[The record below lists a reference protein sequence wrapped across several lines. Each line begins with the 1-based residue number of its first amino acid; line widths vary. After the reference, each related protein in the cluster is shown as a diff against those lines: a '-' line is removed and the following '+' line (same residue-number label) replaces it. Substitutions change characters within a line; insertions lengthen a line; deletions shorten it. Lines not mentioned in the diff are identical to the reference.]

1 VSLTLLFG
9 LMTLAP
15 AVIAIIFGI
24 LSRVSVVRVPP
35 LVAIGVA
42 LLTAAVPVIGLILLA
57 SDLAFPTPLRFA
69 FAGTSDAPFAPLF
82 RADGLA
88 AIGGWGIAAL
98 IMPLL
103 LWIVWMDAGG
113 SVDSAGRL
121 LPELGLALGLEAVA
135 LQLVFSDNLLWLG
148 LVWVLMVALAWLLGE
163 QGAESG
169 DLDYLGLAT
178 ALIGPVLT
186 MLLLVL
192 IAIPT
197 KDHTFF
203 GLTGH
208 PAVQSWQIFALAVT
222 FSAAGGGYP
231 FAAWVRRRAAFATP
245 SGFASLVLL
254 VLPVVAF
261 VGARAWG
268 ALRSPHGLWPEIGQ
282 VTPPITGGIA
292 LAVLGTLTIA
302 ISGLLALG
310 RRDGRTLVALLATA
324 QVGWAMLALG
334 ASQTVSVVGM
344 VVLLATGVVG
354 GGAMTAALI
363 SGGILTADD
372 EPEGAGPVPFGVV
385 SRPLNLFAWCVGAAT
400 ALGVP
405 LFGGFVARH
414 LITAGTL
421 SGTKLG
427 IPLLGLAWLGD
438 LLFAVAL
445 IRATVLAFKANP
457 DEATDDAPTTS
468 KRLSSP
474 SELLELPGTVL
485 ALAGMALGIFP
496 QVFLNF
502 GVVFAV
508 DQLDFVGG
516 TSGVLRDVPFGYAT
530 SKGEWQPGIFWL
542 AALVLGIVIAV
553 LRWGVRR
560 TPVTLETTSDTLLTG
575 MENDALDEPAA
586 VWFDFSPAFTSQWTQ
601 VAGKQLIGG
610 IDEDDDFGETSV
622 DDEDEGEDDSGP
634 DDTIPPD
641 DADDAW
647 DSSQDEGPANGVI
660 EKPKAATPKGSGA
673 AGKATKQGTRN
684 AEKRGQVQ

>member
-1 VSLTLLFG
+1 MSLTLLFG

-24 LSRVSVVRVPP
+24 LSRVSAVRVAA
-35 LVAIGVA
+35 LVAMAVA
-42 LLTAAVPVIGLILLA
+42 LLTAAVPIIGLILLA

-69 FAGTSDAPFAPLF
+69 FAGTSASPFAPLF

-88 AIGGWGIAAL
+88 VFGGWGIAAL

-103 LWIVWMDAGG
+103 LWIVWMDAGR
-113 SVDSAGRL
+113 SENSAGRL
-121 LPELGLALGLEAVA
+121 LPELGLVLGLEAVA

-148 LVWVLMVALAWLLGE
+148 LVWVLLVALAWLLGE
-163 QGAESG
+163 QGAQSG
-169 DLDYLGLAT
+169 ELDYLGLAI
-178 ALIGPVLT
+178 ALVGPVLT
-186 MLLLVL
+186 MLMLVL

-197 KDHTFF
+197 KDHTLF

-208 PAVQSWQIFALAVT
+208 PAVQPWQIFALAVT
-222 FSAAGGGYP
+222 LSAAGGGYP
-231 FAAWVRRRAAFATP
+231 FVAWVRRRAAFATP
-245 SGFASLVLL
+245 SGFAALVLM

-268 ALRSPHGLWPEIGQ
+268 ALRSAHGLWPEIGQ

-292 LAVLGTLTIA
+292 LAVLGALTIS

-324 QVGWAMLALG
+324 QVGWALLALG

-344 VVLLATGVVG
+344 VMLLATGVIGV
-354 GGAMTAALI
+354 GAMTAALI

-372 EPEGAGPVPFGVV
+372 EPVGAGPVPFGVA
-385 SRPLNLFAWCVGAAT
+385 SRPLNLFAWCIGAAT

-405 LFGGFVARH
+405 LFGGFAARH

-438 LLFAVAL
+438 ILFAVAL

-457 DEATDDAPTTS
+457 DDATDDIPAT
-468 KRLSSP
+468 KRPSSP

-542 AALVLGIVIAV
+542 AALVLGIVIAL

-575 MENDALDEPAA
+575 MEDDALDEPAA
-586 VWFDFSPAFTSQWTQ
+586 VWFDFAPAFTSQWTQ

-622 DDEDEGEDDSGP
+622 DDEDEDDDSGP
-634 DDTIPPD
+634 DDTTPPD
-641 DADDAW
+641 DADDASN
-647 DSSQDEGPANGVI
+647 SSQDEAPANGVI

-673 AGKATKQGTRN
+673 AGKTTKQGTRN